1 MRVYT
6 VIEIVNNIF
15 DLYPCGIGSIV
26 LMYKNA
32 TPIPMGKYLD
42 IGGKMCGSLLEKYR
56 HKNVLSVYRDCH
68 ETRTDYYLVLDLLE
82 EQDMGIHLLYQR
94 EPSFKLTIGQVNELK
109 QCYGGETTI
118 DQMLAHVQGKKTHR
132 CPKCDG
138 TGYIVETYNA
148 AEPWECCEQLKERKV
163 TCDLCNGEGYTEH
176 EYKPRMVQ
184 DGWERTGV

>member
-6 VIEIVNNIF
+6 VIEIVNNIL
-15 DLYPCGIGSIV
+15 DLYPYKGYIV
-26 LMYKNA
+26 LVYKNA
-32 TPIPMGKYLD
+32 RRIPEAKYRYKNE
-42 IGGKMCGSLLEKYR
+42 KMSDDLPEEYR
-56 HKNVLSVYRDCH
+56 HKNVLSVYRDG
-68 ETRTDYYLVLDLLE
+68 RADGIDYYLVLDLLE
-82 EQDMGIHLLYQR
+82 EQDMGIHRLYQR
-94 EPSFKLTIGQVNELK
+94 EPSFKLTISQVKELK

-118 DQMLAHVQGKKTHR
+118 DQMLAHIQGGKTHR

-138 TGYIVETYNA
+138 AGYIVETYNV
-148 AEPWECCEQLKERKV
+148 AEPWECCETLKERKV

>member
-1 MRVYT
+1 MKIYT
-6 VIEIVNNIF
+6 VSETINNIL
-15 DLYPCGIGSIV
+15 DLYPYEIGHII
-26 LMYKNA
+26 LMYNNKFLLN
-32 TPIPMGKYLD
+32 PESIYHYKHGHISD
-42 IGGKMCGSLLEKYR
+42 ILPEKYKPEKVLLVYIDR
-56 HKNVLSVYRDCH
+56 HKKY
-68 ETRTDYYLVLDLLE
+68 TDYYLVLE
-82 EQDMGIHLLYQR
+82 EKDMGIHLLYQK
-94 EPSFKLTIGQVNELK
+94 EPSFKLTISQVEELR

-118 DQMLAHVQGKKTHR
+118 DQMLAHIQGKKTHR

-138 TGYIVETYNA
+138 AGYIVETYNA